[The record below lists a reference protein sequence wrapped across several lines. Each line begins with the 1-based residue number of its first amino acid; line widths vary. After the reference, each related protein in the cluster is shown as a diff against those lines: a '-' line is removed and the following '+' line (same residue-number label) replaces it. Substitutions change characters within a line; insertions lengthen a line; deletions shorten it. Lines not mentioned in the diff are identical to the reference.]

1 MIAGKS
7 WQIGVWACLKCAI
20 HIYWPQRRWLIRSRP
35 SCASQSSTH
44 PKLTLVNLEGI
55 NCIVHLI
62 ISFFT
67 VELFV
72 MHLSPKSQRIHRN
85 NRRGNILKTRQKAN
99 PSLKASDESKS
110 VTSFSNKRASSNET
124 TSGTPS
130 KRPKISWP

>member
-1 MIAGKS
+1 MSVGLFEMCNPHLLASETLADQIKTKLCLPVFNSSRTNLGK
-7 WQIGVWACLKCAI
+7 L
-20 HIYWPQRRWLIRSRP
+20 RR
-35 SCASQSSTH
+35 A
-44 PKLTLVNLEGI
+44 KFY
-55 NCIVHLI
+55 VHLL
-62 ISFFT
+62 ISCIT

-72 MHLSPKSQRIHRN
+72 MHLSPKSQRIHRD

-110 VTSFSNKRASSNET
+110 VTTSSSSSNKRASSNET